1 LLLDNHHVNVVVCM
15 DCRGELEHTARL
27 LAEAEARIEQ
37 QMQHVAELE
46 TATLKA
52 KAVLRAFEDTR
63 LLILSH
69 RETLIRQLS
78 QDRDAQSPPAL
89 QVPATRGS

>member
-1 LLLDNHHVNVVVCM
+1 MHPQ
-15 DCRGELEHTARL
+15 RELEKTLGL

-37 QMQHVAELE
+37 QMQRVAELE

-52 KAVLRAFEDTR
+52 GAVLREFEDTR
-63 LLILSH
+63 LLIINH

-78 QDRDAQSPPAL
+78 QDGDAQSPPAL
-89 QVPATRGS
+89 QAPASP

>member
-1 LLLDNHHVNVVVCM
+1 LVDNHHVSVVVFM
-15 DCRGELEHTARL
+15 HQRELEQTLAL

-37 QMQHVAELE
+37 QIQRVAELE
-46 TATLKA
+46 TATRKA
-52 KAVLRAFEDTR
+52 RAVLREFEDTR
-63 LLILSH
+63 LLIVNH

-78 QDRDAQSPPAL
+78 QDRDAQSAPAL